1 VRKRVNIH
9 EKVYLVHSD
18 GMYIKSMGNTFDL
31 DELYLFNS
39 LIDIET
45 VVLDVGANIG
55 LTSIFFT
62 ENSKFVHSFEPS
74 NTTFQFLTRNLEKYG
89 NEKYLLH
96 SFGLGSRNQTG
107 ELFYPSVDRAS
118 AFITESIVPHSEYIK
133 EAIAIKKLD
142 SISRSIIRHFD
153 FMKIDVEGYEL
164 EVLRGAHKTIKR
176 VEPVVT
182 MEMNHFCLNAF
193 QDISIPTFIR
203 QLRKTFPKLFAV
215 DGRSYLDL
223 NSQNDAYHVAWD
235 HIVNG
240 RYKTIVGAFHEEQ
253 IDRFR
258 SNFKYGIIS

>member
-1 VRKRVNIH
+1 VRKRVVID
-9 EKVYLVHSD
+9 EKIYLVHSD
-18 GMYIKSMGNTFDL
+18 GKYIKSLNNIFNV
-31 DELYLFNS
+31 DEIYLFNS
-39 LIDIET
+39 LVDTET

-62 ENSKFVHSFEPS
+62 EIAKFVHSFEPS
-74 NTTFQFLTRNLEKYG
+74 NTTFQFLIRNLEEYG
-89 NEKYLLH
+89 NDKYLLH
-96 SFGLGSRNQTG
+96 NFGLGSKNQTS

-118 AFITESIVPHSEYIK
+118 AFMTASIVPHSEYIK
-133 EAIAIKKLD
+133 EMIAMKKLD
-142 SISRSIIRHFD
+142 SISRSTISHFD

-164 EVLRGAHKTIKR
+164 EVLLGAHRTFKR
-176 VEPVVT
+176 VEPVVS

-240 RYKTIVGAFHEEQ
+240 RYQTIVGAFHEEQ